1 MKDTA
6 TVTLTL
12 DSKAKENARLL
23 KIRVTFNREPRQYTA
38 NTDIRL
44 TLEQFKNDK
53 LKKTKEA
60 KEKAA
65 KALAIAN
72 EIAKIMGT
80 NFTHARFSKT
90 YRERL
95 HGTHDMS
102 TFNAIADLYIN
113 NPQHDLQLKTKS
125 SYRTAVKWVEQ
136 FKHDAKLSDIDES
149 FVSDLINYIKKRHLK
164 ENGKEMSEN
173 SIRIYLRALKAIY
186 QSAIT
191 THIVSRQNPFCNII
205 GQPLTSIQRQ
215 KGGMTDDEIDKF
227 REYVPQTASEI
238 MGKDFYK
245 LSFLLFGMNIGDILS
260 LKNKNIDNDV
270 ISFRRRKTRK
280 YGSDTPLPLTEDAKK
295 ILNKYGKINA
305 SKPEEF
311 ILPYLSH
318 CTKESSINNK
328 IHDINRKI
336 NKGIASICEKTG
348 IRHITLY
355 TARHTFASVAA
366 SNGMTAEQ
374 IQKFLG
380 HTSSRTTQ
388 LYMNTLTKNVFRKAT
403 KIVEDIAL

>member
-12 DSKAKENARLL
+12 DSKDKGNSRLL
-23 KIRVTFNREPRQYTA
+23 KIRVTFNRQPRQYTA
-38 NTDIRL
+38 NTDKRL

-53 LKKTKEA
+53 LKDTKTA
-60 KEKAA
+60 KEEAA
-65 KALAIAN
+65 KAL
-72 EIAKIMGT
+72 EIAKEIAKTMGT
-80 NFTHARFSKT
+80 NFTHARFSKA

-95 HGTHDMS
+95 YGIHDTS
-102 TFNAIADLYIN
+102 TFNVIADLYIN
-113 NPQHDLQLKTKS
+113 NPQHNLQLKTKS
-125 SYRTAVKWVEQ
+125 SYRTAVKWVEK
-136 FKHDAKLSDIDES
+136 FKHGAKISDIDES
-149 FVSDLINYIKKRHLK
+149 FVSDLINYIKNSHFKG
-164 ENGKEMSEN
+164 NGKEMSEN

-191 THIVSRQNPFCNII
+191 THIVSRQNPFCNIN

-227 REYVPQTASEI
+227 REYVPQTPSEI

-260 LKNKNIDNDV
+260 LKNKNIDNNV

-280 YGSDTPLPLTEDAKK
+280 YGSDTPLPLTEDAERL
-295 ILNKYGKINA
+295 LNKYGQINA

-311 ILPYLSH
+311 ILPYLTH

-336 NKGIASICEKTG
+336 NKGIASICKKTG

-403 KIVEDIAL
+403 QIVEDIAL